1 MRETD
6 DGCYKCQSMHS
17 AMINMETKI
26 NKCELE
32 IQELRQCV
40 IVLEQSNNSDRE
52 GVTGGSGGD
61 RIEKN
66 PIFVLD
72 DDESEGDSHG
82 QSTDQSD
89 VSLDNDSIAMYRNFV
104 RSGGQEV
111 GPFKLNQPLSDL
123 DANKIVLYIFDEYLD
138 KREVIVQFG
147 DVQLSRRILIDPL
160 MPMGWVY
167 GEVVDAYASLLNGV
181 VGMLYETPENRECWF
196 LPCTLS

>member
-6 DGCYKCQSMHS
+6 DGCYKCQSMHG

-32 IQELRQCV
+32 IQELRQRV

-89 VSLDNDSIAMYRNFV
+89 VSLDNDSIAM
-104 RSGGQEV
+104 
-111 GPFKLNQPLSDL
+111 
-123 DANKIVLYIFDEYLD
+123 
-138 KREVIVQFG
+138 EVIVQFG

-196 LPCTLS
+196 LPCTLSVLYEDLNL